1 MLCMAVQLTS
11 MKGEEFAGKIL
22 AGERDFSRIKLGD
35 YFDLAGYERFNE
47 MNDYLARENLRENP
61 VILNG
66 SRLIGIR
73 AGGLHLPYTKA
84 EGANLCVADLSE
96 ANLYVANLSEANL
109 WGADLREADLSKAY
123 LSKAY
128 LSKAY
133 LSKAD
138 LREADLSKAY
148 LSEAN
153 LSKADLSKAD
163 LSKAYLSEAKNLENA
178 LNLADAR
185 FYETRVTETEK
196 TIIEK
201 ALGSQRLFIVD

>member
-123 LSKAY
+123 LS
-128 LSKAY
+128 
-133 LSKAD
+133 
-138 LREADLSKAY
+138 
-148 LSEAN
+148 
-153 LSKADLSKAD
+153 
-163 LSKAYLSEAKNLENA
+163 EAKNLENA

-196 TIIEK
+196 AIIEK